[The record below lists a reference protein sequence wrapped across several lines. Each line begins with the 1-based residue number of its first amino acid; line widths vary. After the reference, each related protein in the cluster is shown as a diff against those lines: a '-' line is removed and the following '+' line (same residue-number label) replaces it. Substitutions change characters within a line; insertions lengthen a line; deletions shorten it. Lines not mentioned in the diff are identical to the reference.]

1 MGGGKDV
8 GCGSGFMGNGSVDG
22 AQPRVAM
29 VASGER
35 TVVIWAFTSVC
46 TPGRAESPSSIC
58 KVDVTLCVGCL
69 SRLIGRRV
77 GGPVS
82 RNLTRSGVVD
92 TTMGEVLMVVP
103 EGDPVVEVNAMALE
117 AKAPA
122 RPCTDGISIQA
133 SFAAGSTSSDE
144 TVSNSRARSERSG

>member
-29 VASGER
+29 VASSER
-35 TVVIWAFTSVC
+35 TVLIWAFTSVC
-46 TPGRAESPSSIC
+46 TPGRAESPSSIW
-58 KVDVTLCVGCL
+58 KVDVALRVGCL

-77 GGPVS
+77 SGPVS

-92 TTMGEVLMVVP
+92 TTMGEVLIVAP

-122 RPCTDGISIQA
+122 RPCTDGISIHA

-144 TVSNSRARSERSG
+144 TVSKSRARSE